1 MSVSPRRHARKK
13 GEPLK
18 SNCPRNTL
26 NTRKR
31 KIRPAKYA
39 KGRERKNRKER
50 REQKV
55 AREELI
61 FKDEAYAIMG
71 ACFAVYRDK
80 GCGFLEA
87 VYQECLEIEFEYCNI
102 PAKAKQPLLL
112 NYRGRTLRQVYQPD
126 FICHENIIME
136 IKAISALA
144 DEHRAQVLNYLSA
157 TDFQLG
163 LLVNFGHYPKIEYER
178 LANTSRR
185 QKQRIARQTH

>member
-1 MSVSPRRHARKK
+1 M
-13 GEPLK
+13 
-18 SNCPRNTL
+18 
-26 NTRKR
+26 
-31 KIRPAKYA
+31 
-39 KGRERKNRKER
+39 
-50 REQKV
+50 

-61 FKDEAYAIMG
+61 FKEEAYAIMG

-80 GCGFLEA
+80 GCRFLEA

-126 FICHENIIME
+126 FICHEKIIIE
-136 IKAISALA
+136 IKAVSALA
-144 DEHRAQVLNYLSA
+144 DEHRAQLLNYLSA

-185 QKQRIARQTH
+185 KPRVARETR